1 MWPRNLEILAIN
13 MIYITD
19 KKLNKTF
26 VVFLTCGTTSCF
38 FLGLV
43 VQKERYDSYLEAA
56 GDRSGVLEN

>member
-1 MWPRNLEILAIN
+1 

-19 KKLNKTF
+19 KKLNKAF